1 MQNQDLL
8 IDISVRHPS
17 KLGNHVS
24 FLMDIRHVVNIIQ
37 MHLGRNGLALW
48 LVQSGFDLFEHF

>member
-17 KLGNHVS
+17 ELSNQVS

-37 MHLGRNGLALW
+37 MYLGRNGLALW
-48 LVQSGFDLFEHF
+48 FVQSGFDLFEHF